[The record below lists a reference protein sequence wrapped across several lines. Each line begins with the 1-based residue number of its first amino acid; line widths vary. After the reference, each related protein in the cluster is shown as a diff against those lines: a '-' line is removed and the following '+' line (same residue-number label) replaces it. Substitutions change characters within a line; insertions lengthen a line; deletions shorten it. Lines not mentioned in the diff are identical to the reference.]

1 MKINISAKDIPF
13 SSLQILYAFEEEVCE
28 KIKEL
33 LNSQFPHISIK
44 MNMVLNGWEGNPVRV
59 RHNANDLIEGSVVL
73 IDNLNSYLS
82 TRDDIGNILTNQYS
96 LVIDLLFQKKKV
108 SPQTNNEKKEEEKVV
123 DFFPV
128 KAKYNFD
135 QIILD
140 DNIRKEIFDAV
151 KVIECKDLIYDKWG
165 FSEVD
170 PVPRSILNFYGEP
183 GTGKTMCAHAIANYL
198 GKDILAL
205 NYSEIESKYV
215 GEAPKN
221 LQKAFD
227 VAKEQDAVLFFD
239 EADSFLGKRIENVT
253 QGADQALN
261 SLRSQM
267 LIQLEEFSGVVLF
280 ATNLVT
286 NFDPAFESRILKHIR
301 FELPNLEARAA
312 IIKKM
317 IPSRLPILSPFT
329 DEQYLE
335 ASALIDG
342 FSGRE
347 IKGAILDLILSKA
360 DINNSDIVFTIKDL
374 YDTLRKKQEAKKELK
389 AEEERRIK
397 SKIEKKLKEKA
408 AEAEALK
415 KVDEQNTV
423 DQTSEELSLD
433 AQSLNESDK
442 SSDIQQEESSGDNK
456 ELQ

>member
-1 MKINISAKDIPF
+1 MQININTKNISF
-13 SSLQILYAFEEEVCE
+13 SNLQLLKKFEDEVCE
-28 KIKEL
+28 TIKDL
-33 LNSQFPHISIK
+33 LNNKYRQINVK
-44 MNMVLNGWEGNPVRV
+44 LNMSLQEWDGNPIRV
-59 RHNANDLIEGSVVL
+59 KHNASIAIELSNDLVNDI
-73 IDNLNSYLS
+73 NKYLS
-82 TRDDIGNILTNQYS
+82 SRDDIGEVLNERYS
-96 LVIDLLFQKKKV
+96 IMIDFLLSKKEMK
-108 SPQTNNEKKEEEKVV
+108 PQQNNEAKEDGKTV
-123 DFFPV
+123 DFIPQ
-128 KAKYNFD
+128 KPRYNFS

-151 KVIECKDLIYDKWG
+151 KVIECKDLIYTEWG

-170 PVPRSILNFYGEP
+170 PIPRSILNFYGEP
-183 GTGKTMCAHAIANYL
+183 GTGKTMCAHAIANHL
-198 GKDILAL
+198 GKSILAL

-227 VAKEQDAVLFFD
+227 VAKETDSVLFFD

-267 LIQLEEFSGVVLF
+267 LILLEEFSGVVLF

-312 IIKKM
+312 ILKKM
-317 IPSRLPILSPFT
+317 IPSRLPVNKPFT
-329 DEQYLE
+329 DEEYLE
-335 ASALIDG
+335 GSKLIEG

-347 IKGAILDLILSKA
+347 IKGAILDLLLSKTEK
-360 DINNSDIVFTIKDL
+360 NNPNIVFSIEDL
-374 YDTLRKKQEAKKELK
+374 YSVLAKKQTAKKELK

-397 SKIEKKLKEKA
+397 NKIEKKLKEKA

-415 KVDEQNTV
+415 QVQN
-423 DQTSEELSLD
+423 SEESN
-433 AQSLNESDK
+433 ASESEDVK
-442 SSDIQQEESSGDNK
+442 
-456 ELQ
+456 L

>member
-1 MKINISAKDIPF
+1 MNINVNTKEIPF
-13 SSLQILYAFEEEVCE
+13 SSLQILHKFEDDVCLEV
-28 KIKEL
+28 KRL
-33 LNSQFPHISIK
+33 LNSRYRLISVK
-44 MNMVLNGWEGNPVRV
+44 LNMNLNGWDGNPVRV
-59 RHNANDLIEGSVVL
+59 KHNANITLESSNDLVVD
-73 IDNLNSYLS
+73 INNYLS
-82 TRDDIGNILTNQYS
+82 TRDDIGEILNGRFS
-96 LVIDLLFQKKKV
+96 LVIDLLL
-108 SPQTNNEKKEEEKVV
+108 SKKEMKPQQNFDKKEDEKAI
-123 DFFPV
+123 DFIPV
-128 KAKYNFD
+128 KPRYNFS
-135 QIILD
+135 QIILED
-140 DNIRKEIFDAV
+140 SIRKEIFDAV
-151 KVIECKDLIYDKWG
+151 KVIECKELIYNDWG

-183 GTGKTMCAHAIANYL
+183 GTGKTMCAHAIANHL
-198 GKDILAL
+198 GKNILAL

-227 VAKEQDAVLFFD
+227 IAKESDSVLFFD

-267 LIQLEEFSGVVLF
+267 LILLEEFSGVVLF

-317 IPSRLPILSPFT
+317 IPSRLPVSKPFT
-329 DEQYLE
+329 DEDFLE
-335 ASALIDG
+335 GSKLIEG

-347 IKGAILDLILSKA
+347 IKGAILDLLLSKA
-360 DINNSDIVFTIKDL
+360 EQNNPNIIFSIDDL
-374 YDTLRKKQEAKKELK
+374 YSALSKKQTAKKELK

-397 SKIEKKLKEKA
+397 NKIEKKLKEKA

-415 KVDEQNTV
+415 QVKEENKDVQDSEQ
-423 DQTSEELSLD
+423 L
-433 AQSLNESDK
+433 
-442 SSDIQQEESSGDNK
+442 
-456 ELQ
+456 

>member
-1 MKINISAKDIPF
+1 MVFLIICMSDRKFICKMNTNVNTKDIKF
-13 SSLQILYAFEEEVCE
+13 SILQTLYKFEEDVCDEV
-28 KIKEL
+28 KRL
-33 LNSQFPHISIK
+33 LNAQYRPISVK
-44 MNMVLNGWEGNPVRV
+44 LNMNLNEWDGNPIRV
-59 RHNANDLIEGSVVL
+59 KHNANPTIESSKELVED
-73 IDNLNSYLS
+73 INNYLS
-82 TRDDIGNILTNQYS
+82 TRDDIGEILNKRFS
-96 LVIDLLFQKKKV
+96 LVINLIL
-108 SPQTNNEKKEEEKVV
+108 TKKEMKPQQNKEEKEDEKSI
-123 DFFPV
+123 DFIPI
-128 KAKYNFD
+128 KPRYNFS
-135 QIILD
+135 QIILED
-140 DNIRKEIFDAV
+140 SIRKEIFDAV
-151 KVIECKDLIYDKWG
+151 KVIECKELIYNDWG

-183 GTGKTMCAHAIANYL
+183 GTGKTMCAHAIANHL
-198 GKDILAL
+198 GKNILAL

-227 VAKEQDAVLFFD
+227 IAKTTDSVLFFD

-317 IPSRLPILSPFT
+317 IPSRLPTNKPFT
-329 DEQYLE
+329 DEEYIE
-335 ASALIDG
+335 GSKLIEG

-347 IKGAILDLILSKA
+347 IKGAILDLLLSKA
-360 DINNSDIVFTIKDL
+360 ERNNPSIIFSIDDL
-374 YDTLRKKQEAKKELK
+374 YSALTKKQTVKKELK

-397 SKIEKKLKEKA
+397 NKIEKKLKEKA

-415 KVDEQNTV
+415 DVKK
-423 DQTSEELSLD
+423 
-433 AQSLNESDK
+433 DK
-442 SSDIQQEESSGDNK
+442 STPSNPEVAKSDTKLE
-456 ELQ
+456 

>member
-1 MKINISAKDIPF
+1 MNINVNSKDIPF
-13 SSLQILYAFEEEVCE
+13 SNLQILYKFENEVSLE
-28 KIKEL
+28 IKRL
-33 LNSQFPHISIK
+33 LNSKYHQIS
-44 MNMVLNGWEGNPVRV
+44 VRLDLDLNEWDGNYIRMK
-59 RHNANDLIEGSVVL
+59 HNANIDLENSQDLV
-73 IDNLNSYLS
+73 DDLNNYLS
-82 TRDDIGNILTNQYS
+82 TRDDIGKILYTRFS
-96 LVIDLLFQKKKV
+96 LVINLILTKKGMM
-108 SPQTNNEKKEEEKVV
+108 PQQNMGKTEEKKEM
-123 DFFPV
+123 DFSPV
-128 KAKYNFD
+128 KPRYNFS
-135 QIILD
+135 QIILED
-140 DNIRKEIFDAV
+140 SIRKEIFDAV
-151 KVIECKDLIYDKWG
+151 KVIECKELIYNDWG

-170 PVPRSILNFYGEP
+170 PIPRSILNFYGEP

-198 GKDILAL
+198 NKNILAL

-227 VAKEQDAVLFFD
+227 IAKESDSVLFFD
-239 EADSFLGKRIENVT
+239 EADSFLGKRIENVA

-317 IPSRLPILSPFT
+317 IPSRLPVNKQFT
-329 DEQYLE
+329 DEEYLE
-335 ASALIDG
+335 ASKLIDG

-360 DINNSDIVFTIKDL
+360 EPNNHSIIFSIDDL
-374 YDTLRKKQEAKKELK
+374 YSALRKKQTAKKELK

-397 SKIEKKLKEKA
+397 KKIEKKLKEKA

-415 KVDEQNTV
+415 QV
-423 DQTSEELSLD
+423 
-433 AQSLNESDK
+433 NEGNKDV
-442 SSDIQQEESSGDNK
+442 QQCENP
-456 ELQ
+456 

>member
-1 MKINISAKDIPF
+1 MTFKVNTKDIPF
-13 SSLQILYAFEEEVCE
+13 SILQILYKFEDELGEEVKC
-28 KIKEL
+28 L
-33 LNSQFPHISIK
+33 LNTQFPNISIK
-44 MNMVLNGWEGNPVRV
+44 LKMELNEWDGNPIRV
-59 RHNANDLIEGSVVL
+59 KHNANILIKGSDDF
-73 IDNLNSYLS
+73 ISNINCYLS
-82 TRDDIGNILTNQYS
+82 TRDDIGDILINKYS
-96 LVIDLLFQKKKV
+96 LVINIIISTKAMN
-108 SPQTNNEKKEEEKVV
+108 PQINEGKKEEEAKV
-123 DFFPV
+123 DFYPV
-128 KAKYNFD
+128 KPRYNFS

-140 DNIRKEIFDAV
+140 DTVRKEIFDAV
-151 KVIECKDLIYDKWG
+151 KVIECKELIYDDWG

-170 PVPRSILNFYGEP
+170 PIPRSVLNFYGEP
-183 GTGKTMCAHAIANYL
+183 GTGKTMCAHAIANHL
-198 GKDILAL
+198 GKNILAL

-227 VAKEQDAVLFFD
+227 VAKETDSVLFFD

-253 QGADQALN
+253 QGSDQALN

-317 IPSRLPILSPFT
+317 IPSRLPVDKPFT
-329 DEQYLE
+329 DEEYLE
-335 ASALIDG
+335 GSKLIEG
-342 FSGRE
+342 FNGRE
-347 IKGAILDLILSKA
+347 IKGAILELLLSKA
-360 DINNSDIVFTIKDL
+360 EQNNPSVVFSIDDL
-374 YDTLRKKQEAKKELK
+374 YSVLQKKQTAKKELK

-397 SKIEKKLKEKA
+397 NKIEKKLKEKA

-415 KVDEQNTV
+415 QIENSDESKS
-423 DQTSEELSLD
+423 SEEVQPE
-433 AQSLNESDK
+433 ATQ
-442 SSDIQQEESSGDNK
+442 
-456 ELQ
+456 

>member
-1 MKINISAKDIPF
+1 MNCNINTQEISF
-13 SSLQILYAFEEEVCE
+13 THLQALYAFEDDVC
-28 KIKEL
+28 KHIKSL
-33 LNSQFPHISIK
+33 LNSKFAHISVK
-44 MNMVLNGWEGNPVRV
+44 LNMGLNAWNGNLVHV
-59 RHNANDLIEGSVVL
+59 KHNANDTIENSAAFVEQVK
-73 IDNLNSYLS
+73 SYLS
-82 TRDDIGNILTNQYS
+82 TRDDIGNILNGKYS
-96 LVIDLLFQKKKV
+96 LIIDLILSNKEVK
-108 SPQTNNEKKEEEKVV
+108 PQSNTETKEKEEKIA
-123 DFFPV
+123 DFIPV
-128 KAKYNFD
+128 KARYNFS

-151 KVIECKDLIYDKWG
+151 KVIECKELIYNEWG

-170 PVPRSILNFYGEP
+170 PIPRSILNFYGEP
-183 GTGKTMCAHAIANYL
+183 GTGKTMCAHAIANHL
-198 GKDILAL
+198 GKSILAL

-227 VAKEQDAVLFFD
+227 IAKETDSVLFFD

-317 IPSRLPILSPFT
+317 IPSKLPVKKPFT
-329 DEQYLE
+329 EEEYIE
-335 ASALIDG
+335 ASKIIEG

-347 IKGAILDLILSKA
+347 IKGAILDLLLSKA
-360 DINNSDIVFTIKDL
+360 EPNNPDVIFTIEDL
-374 YDTLRKKQEAKKELK
+374 YSAFENKQKAKKELK

-397 SKIEKKLKEKA
+397 NKIERKIKEKA

-415 KVDEQNTV
+415 NAEAEK
-423 DQTSEELSLD
+423 SEESEESNE
-433 AQSLNESDK
+433 AQAESDK
-442 SSDIQQEESSGDNK
+442 VQVDTS
-456 ELQ
+456 L

>member
-1 MKINISAKDIPF
+1 M
-13 SSLQILYAFEEEVCE
+13 
-28 KIKEL
+28 
-33 LNSQFPHISIK
+33 
-44 MNMVLNGWEGNPVRV
+44 
-59 RHNANDLIEGSVVL
+59 
-73 IDNLNSYLS
+73 
-82 TRDDIGNILTNQYS
+82 
-96 LVIDLLFQKKKV
+96 

>member
-1 MKINISAKDIPF
+1 MNINVNTKEIPF
-13 SSLQILYAFEEEVCE
+13 SSLQILHKFEDDLCLEV
-28 KIKEL
+28 KRL
-33 LNSQFPHISIK
+33 LNSRYRLISVK
-44 MNMVLNGWEGNPVRV
+44 LNMNLNGWDGNPVRV
-59 RHNANDLIEGSVVL
+59 KHNANITLESSNDLVVD
-73 IDNLNSYLS
+73 INNYLS
-82 TRDDIGNILTNQYS
+82 TRDDIGEILNGRFS
-96 LVIDLLFQKKKV
+96 LVIDLLL
-108 SPQTNNEKKEEEKVV
+108 SKKEMKPLQNFDKKEDEKAI
-123 DFFPV
+123 DFIPV
-128 KAKYNFD
+128 KPRYNFS
-135 QIILD
+135 QIILED
-140 DNIRKEIFDAV
+140 SIRKEIFDAV
-151 KVIECKDLIYDKWG
+151 KVIECKELIYNDWG

-183 GTGKTMCAHAIANYL
+183 GTGKTMCAHAIANHL
-198 GKDILAL
+198 GKNILAL

-227 VAKEQDAVLFFD
+227 IAKESDSVLFFD

-267 LIQLEEFSGVVLF
+267 LILLEEFSGVVLF

-317 IPSRLPILSPFT
+317 IPSRLPVSKPFT
-329 DEQYLE
+329 DEDFLE
-335 ASALIDG
+335 GSKLIEG

-347 IKGAILDLILSKA
+347 IKGAILDLLLSKA
-360 DINNSDIVFTIKDL
+360 EQNNPNIIFSIDDL
-374 YDTLRKKQEAKKELK
+374 YSALSKKQTAKKELK

-397 SKIEKKLKEKA
+397 NKIEKKLKEKA

-415 KVDEQNTV
+415 QVKEENKDVQDSEQ
-423 DQTSEELSLD
+423 L
-433 AQSLNESDK
+433 
-442 SSDIQQEESSGDNK
+442 
-456 ELQ
+456 

>member
-1 MKINISAKDIPF
+1 MKMNINQQDIAF
-13 SSLQILYAFEEEVCE
+13 ASLQRLNAFEDDVCG

-33 LNSQFPHISIK
+33 LNASYPHIGIK
-44 MNMVLNGWEGNPVRV
+44 LSMSLCKWDGYPVRV
-59 RHNANDLIEGSVVL
+59 KHNAGDAIERSVDLIGEINKYISSKDEIEDFLDQKYSIV
-73 IDNLNSYLS
+73 INLALS
-82 TRDDIGNILTNQYS
+82 
-96 LVIDLLFQKKKV
+96 KKEMAQQ
-108 SPQTNNEKKEEEKVV
+108 PNNEKKEEEEKTM
-123 DFFPV
+123 DFIPV
-128 KAKYNFD
+128 KPRYDFS

-140 DNIRKEIFDAV
+140 ENIRKEIADAV
-151 KVIECKDLIYDKWG
+151 KVIECKELIYSDWG

-170 PVPRSILNFYGEP
+170 PIPRSILNFYGEP
-183 GTGKTMCAHAIANYL
+183 GTGKTMCAHAIANHL
-198 GKDILAL
+198 NKNILAL

-221 LQKAFD
+221 LQKAFN
-227 VAKEQDAVLFFD
+227 VATESDAVLFFD

-267 LIQLEEFSGVVLF
+267 LILLENFSGVVIF

-317 IPSRLPILSPFT
+317 IPSRLPVTAPFD

-335 ASALIDG
+335 ASKLIEG

-347 IKGAILDLILSKA
+347 IKGAILDLLLSKA
-360 DINNSDIVFTIKDL
+360 DRNTPGIVFSIEDL
-374 YDTLRKKQEAKKELK
+374 YAALTKKSNEKKELK

-397 SKIEKKLKEKA
+397 NKIEKKLKEKA

-415 KVDEQNTV
+415 QAEKSDQPEEGEQSKEEEAEDKTAE
-423 DQTSEELSLD
+423 SE
-433 AQSLNESDK
+433 
-442 SSDIQQEESSGDNK
+442 
-456 ELQ
+456 

>member
-1 MKINISAKDIPF
+1 MNINVNTKEISF
-13 SSLQILYAFEEEVCE
+13 SNLQILHKFEDDVCLEV
-28 KIKEL
+28 KRL
-33 LNSQFPHISIK
+33 LNSRYRLISVK
-44 MNMVLNGWEGNPVRV
+44 LNMNLNGWDGNPVRV
-59 RHNANDLIEGSVVL
+59 KHNANITLESSNDLVVD
-73 IDNLNSYLS
+73 INNYLS
-82 TRDDIGNILTNQYS
+82 TRDDIGEILNGRFS
-96 LVIDLLFQKKKV
+96 LVIDLLLSKKEMK
-108 SPQTNNEKKEEEKVV
+108 PQQNLDKREEEKGI
-123 DFFPV
+123 DFIPV
-128 KAKYNFD
+128 KPRYNFS
-135 QIILD
+135 QIILED
-140 DNIRKEIFDAV
+140 SIRKEIFDAV
-151 KVIECKDLIYDKWG
+151 KVIECKELIYNDWG

-183 GTGKTMCAHAIANYL
+183 GTGKTMCAHAIANHL
-198 GKDILAL
+198 GKNILAL

-227 VAKEQDAVLFFD
+227 IAKESDSVLFFD

-267 LIQLEEFSGVVLF
+267 LILLEEFSGVVLF

-317 IPSRLPILSPFT
+317 IPSRLPVSKPFT
-329 DEQYLE
+329 DEDFLE
-335 ASALIDG
+335 GSKLIEG

-347 IKGAILDLILSKA
+347 IKGAILDLLLSKA
-360 DINNSDIVFTIKDL
+360 EQNNPNIIFSIDDL
-374 YDTLRKKQEAKKELK
+374 YSALSKKQTAKRELK

-397 SKIEKKLKEKA
+397 NKIEKKLKEKA

-415 KVDEQNTV
+415 QVKEENKDVQDSEQ
-423 DQTSEELSLD
+423 L
-433 AQSLNESDK
+433 
-442 SSDIQQEESSGDNK
+442 
-456 ELQ
+456 

>member
-1 MKINISAKDIPF
+1 MNVKINTKDIPF
-13 SSLQILYAFEEEVCE
+13 SILQLLYKFEDELGEEVKC
-28 KIKEL
+28 L
-33 LNSQFPHISIK
+33 LNTQFPNISIK
-44 MNMVLNGWEGNPVRV
+44 LKMELNEWDGNPIRV
-59 RHNANDLIEGSVVL
+59 KHNANILIKGSDDF
-73 IDNLNSYLS
+73 ISNINCYLS
-82 TRDDIGNILTNQYS
+82 TRDDIGDILINKYS
-96 LVIDLLFQKKKV
+96 LVINIIISTKAMN
-108 SPQTNNEKKEEEKVV
+108 PQINEGKKEEEAKV
-123 DFFPV
+123 DFYPV
-128 KAKYNFD
+128 KPRYNFS

-140 DNIRKEIFDAV
+140 DTVRKEIFDAV
-151 KVIECKDLIYDKWG
+151 KVIECKELIYDDWG

-170 PVPRSILNFYGEP
+170 PIPRSVLNFYGEP
-183 GTGKTMCAHAIANYL
+183 GTGKTMCAHAIANHL
-198 GKDILAL
+198 GKNILAL

-227 VAKEQDAVLFFD
+227 VAKETDSVLFFD

-253 QGADQALN
+253 QGSDQALN

-317 IPSRLPILSPFT
+317 IPSRLPVDKPFT
-329 DEQYLE
+329 DEEYLE
-335 ASALIDG
+335 GSKLIEG
-342 FSGRE
+342 FNGRE
-347 IKGAILDLILSKA
+347 IKGAILDLLLSKA
-360 DINNSDIVFTIKDL
+360 EQTNCSIVFSIEDL
-374 YDTLRKKQEAKKELK
+374 YSILQKKQAAKKELK

-397 SKIEKKLKEKA
+397 NKIEKKLKEKA

-415 KVDEQNTV
+415 QIENSDESKS
-423 DQTSEELSLD
+423 SEEVQPE
-433 AQSLNESDK
+433 ATQ
-442 SSDIQQEESSGDNK
+442 
-456 ELQ
+456 

>member
-1 MKINISAKDIPF
+1 MNVKINTKDIPF
-13 SSLQILYAFEEEVCE
+13 SILQILYKFEDELGEEAKC
-28 KIKEL
+28 L
-33 LNSQFPHISIK
+33 LNTQFPNISIK
-44 MNMVLNGWEGNPVRV
+44 LKMELNEWDGNPIRV
-59 RHNANDLIEGSVVL
+59 KHNANILIKGSDDF
-73 IDNLNSYLS
+73 ISNINCYLS
-82 TRDDIGNILTNQYS
+82 TRDDIGDILINKYS
-96 LVIDLLFQKKKV
+96 LVINIIISTKAMNPQINEGKKV
-108 SPQTNNEKKEEEKVV
+108 EEAKV
-123 DFFPV
+123 DFYPV
-128 KAKYNFD
+128 KPRYNFS

-140 DNIRKEIFDAV
+140 DTVRKEIFDAI
-151 KVIECKDLIYDKWG
+151 KVIECKELIYDDWG

-170 PVPRSILNFYGEP
+170 PIPRSVLNFYGEP
-183 GTGKTMCAHAIANYL
+183 GTGKTMCAHAIANHL
-198 GKDILAL
+198 GKNILAL

-227 VAKEQDAVLFFD
+227 VAKETDSVLFFD

-253 QGADQALN
+253 QGSDQALN

-317 IPSRLPILSPFT
+317 IPSRLPVDKPFT
-329 DEQYLE
+329 DEEYLE
-335 ASALIDG
+335 GSKLIEG
-342 FSGRE
+342 FNGRE
-347 IKGAILDLILSKA
+347 IKGAILELLLSKA
-360 DINNSDIVFTIKDL
+360 EQNNPSVVFSIDDL
-374 YDTLRKKQEAKKELK
+374 YSVLQKKQTAKKELK

-397 SKIEKKLKEKA
+397 NKIEKKLKEKA

-415 KVDEQNTV
+415 QIENSDE
-423 DQTSEELSLD
+423 S
-433 AQSLNESDK
+433 K
-442 SSDIQQEESSGDNK
+442 SSGEVQPEVTQ
-456 ELQ
+456 

>member
-1 MKINISAKDIPF
+1 
-13 SSLQILYAFEEEVCE
+13 
-28 KIKEL
+28 
-33 LNSQFPHISIK
+33 
-44 MNMVLNGWEGNPVRV
+44 MNLNGWDGNPVRV
-59 RHNANDLIEGSVVL
+59 KHNANITLESSNDLVVD
-73 IDNLNSYLS
+73 INNYLS
-82 TRDDIGNILTNQYS
+82 TRDDIGEILNGRFS
-96 LVIDLLFQKKKV
+96 LVIDLLL
-108 SPQTNNEKKEEEKVV
+108 SKKEMKPQQNFDKKEDEKAI
-123 DFFPV
+123 DFIPV
-128 KAKYNFD
+128 KPRYNFS
-135 QIILD
+135 QIILED
-140 DNIRKEIFDAV
+140 SIRKEIFDAV
-151 KVIECKDLIYDKWG
+151 KVIECKELIYNDWG

-183 GTGKTMCAHAIANYL
+183 GTGKTMCAHAIANHL
-198 GKDILAL
+198 GKNILAL

-227 VAKEQDAVLFFD
+227 IAKESDSVLFFD

-267 LIQLEEFSGVVLF
+267 LILLEEFSGVVLF

-317 IPSRLPILSPFT
+317 IPSRLPVSKPFT
-329 DEQYLE
+329 DEDFLE
-335 ASALIDG
+335 GSKLIEG

-347 IKGAILDLILSKA
+347 IKGAILDLLLSKA
-360 DINNSDIVFTIKDL
+360 EQNNPNIIFSIDDL
-374 YDTLRKKQEAKKELK
+374 YSALSNKQTAKKELK

-397 SKIEKKLKEKA
+397 NKIEKKLKEKA

-415 KVDEQNTV
+415 QVKEENKDVQDSEQ
-423 DQTSEELSLD
+423 L
-433 AQSLNESDK
+433 
-442 SSDIQQEESSGDNK
+442 
-456 ELQ
+456 

>member
-1 MKINISAKDIPF
+1 MQININTKNISF
-13 SSLQILYAFEEEVCE
+13 SNLQLLKKFEDEVCE
-28 KIKEL
+28 TIKDL
-33 LNSQFPHISIK
+33 LNNKYRQINVK
-44 MNMVLNGWEGNPVRV
+44 LNMSLQEWDGNPIRV
-59 RHNANDLIEGSVVL
+59 KHNASIAIELSNDLVNDI
-73 IDNLNSYLS
+73 NKYLS
-82 TRDDIGNILTNQYS
+82 SRDDIGEVLNERYS
-96 LVIDLLFQKKKV
+96 IMIDFLLSKKEMK
-108 SPQTNNEKKEEEKVV
+108 PQQNNEAKEDGKTV
-123 DFFPV
+123 DFIPQ
-128 KAKYNFD
+128 KPRYNFS

-151 KVIECKDLIYDKWG
+151 KVIECKDLIYNEWG

-170 PVPRSILNFYGEP
+170 PIPRSILNFYGEP
-183 GTGKTMCAHAIANYL
+183 GTGKTMCAHAIANHL
-198 GKDILAL
+198 GKSILAL

-227 VAKEQDAVLFFD
+227 VAKETDSVLFFD

-267 LIQLEEFSGVVLF
+267 LILLEEFSGVVLF

-312 IIKKM
+312 ILKKM
-317 IPSRLPILSPFT
+317 IPSRLPVNKPFT
-329 DEQYLE
+329 DEEYLE
-335 ASALIDG
+335 GSKLIEG

-347 IKGAILDLILSKA
+347 IKGAILDLLLSKTEK
-360 DINNSDIVFTIKDL
+360 NNPNIVFSIEDL
-374 YDTLRKKQEAKKELK
+374 YSVLAKKQTAKKELK

-397 SKIEKKLKEKA
+397 NKIEKKLKEKA

-415 KVDEQNTV
+415 QVQN
-423 DQTSEELSLD
+423 SEENNAL
-433 AQSLNESDK
+433 
-442 SSDIQQEESSGDNK
+442 
-456 ELQ
+456 ELEDSKLGNR